1 MSVKL
6 IQLKTVIKQ
15 TVPKVNIAIT
25 LRTTLVLMTQ
35 DLRTSE
41 DFEKMQPSTV
51 EETDYQE

>member
-6 IQLKTVIKQ
+6 IQFKTVIKQ

-35 DLRTSE
+35 DLRTPE
-41 DFEKMQPSTV
+41 DFEKM
-51 EETDYQE
+51 

>member
-35 DLRTSE
+35 DLERRKTLRKCSLA
-41 DFEKMQPSTV
+41 Q
-51 EETDYQE
+51 

>member
-15 TVPKVNIAIT
+15 TVPKVNIATT

-35 DLRTSE
+35 DLRTPE
-41 DFEKMQPSTV
+41 DFEKMEPSTV

>member
-6 IQLKTVIKQ
+6 IQFKTVIKQ

-35 DLRTSE
+35 DLRTPE
-41 DFEKMQPSTV
+41 DFEKMQRSTV

>member
-6 IQLKTVIKQ
+6 IQFKTIIKQ

-35 DLRTSE
+35 DLRTPE
-41 DFEKMQPSTV
+41 DFEKMQRSTV